1 MPATELV
8 APMPPSAP
16 ADHLACSEKP
26 SASWRQRGGLAA
38 CGAALVFLASIHGR
52 PAAFRSAARP
62 AAPGAL
68 MPTTAGHVRRNGDRA
83 ARAGVENGVRSLKL
97 QGNTRARADRTTSF
111 LLAPPSLWPGVSAGG
126 WCVKVMKSTTKPDVT
141 TVKFNDST
149 VTFSFAVVASWKPVS

>member
-1 MPATELV
+1 
-8 APMPPSAP
+8 
-16 ADHLACSEKP
+16 
-26 SASWRQRGGLAA
+26 
-38 CGAALVFLASIHGR
+38 
-52 PAAFRSAARP
+52 
-62 AAPGAL
+62 
-68 MPTTAGHVRRNGDRA
+68 MPTTAGFVVDEDSVFFLHVRRNGDRT
-83 ARAGVENGVRSLKL
+83 ARAGVENVINRRASAPCRRSAGEGVRSLKL

>member
-38 CGAALVFLASIHGR
+38 CGAAL
-52 PAAFRSAARP
+52 
-62 AAPGAL
+62 
-68 MPTTAGHVRRNGDRA
+68 
-83 ARAGVENGVRSLKL
+83 GVRSLKL